1 MFSGL
6 ARLVGWGFFPLA
18 ILAKLPYAMSVVAVM
33 TSVVGARGS
42 YTEAGIASALVG
54 LATAFSGP
62 FFGWFADRYGQRGL
76 LLFLAFTNAAS
87 LFGLGAALRSDA
99 PTGLI
104 YLAAFA
110 IGATSPQAAS
120 MVRSRWLE
128 AIRLSYSGEKA
139 EKATS
144 VVLPYES
151 FTDEAVFVAGP
162 ILVGAIA
169 VAFGIVVPLDVA
181 ALTTLIGISG
191 FALHPS
197 ARFVRGHVRN
207 MMEQSTADEA
217 EAAPAA
223 APASEIFRL
232 SVLLPPAG
240 MACIGMF
247 FGSTLASLT
256 SFLGQF
262 DNEAAAGMYYAV
274 MGIGSALCAFAVVL
288 LPRGFSFAARWMVFS
303 AVAFIGTL
311 VFTVFPVFPAVLVG
325 LVLCGIGIGPTLV
338 TLFSIAAEVAPI
350 GRVTTV
356 MAMMTTGIVVGQAL
370 ISAVV
375 GSLIDSHGTG
385 AGFLVTSSACA
396 LLFVLSCVH
405 MVRHRA
411 DVRAA
416 SLRS

>member
-1 MFSGL
+1 
-6 ARLVGWGFFPLA
+6 
-18 ILAKLPYAMSVVAVM
+18 MSVVAVM
-33 TSVVGARGS
+33 TSVVGVRGS
-42 YTEAGIASALVG
+42 YTQAGVASALVG

-62 FFGWFADRYGQRGL
+62 FFGWFADRFGQRGL
-76 LLFLAFTNAAS
+76 LLCLAITNAAS
-87 LFGLGAALRSDA
+87 LWGLGWALRADA
-99 PTGLI
+99 PTWVI
-104 YLAAFA
+104 YAAAFA

-128 AIRLSYSGEKA
+128 AIRGSYSGTQA

-162 ILVGAIA
+162 IIVGAIA

-197 ARFVRGHVRN
+197 SRFVRGHVRN
-207 MMEQSTADEA
+207 LMEQSTADEA
-217 EAAPAA
+217 EKSPAV

-256 SFLGQF
+256 SFLEQF
-262 DNEAAAGMYYAV
+262 DKAAAAGMYYAV
-274 MGIGSALCAFAVVL
+274 MGVGSALCAFAVVL
-288 LPRGFSFAARWMVFS
+288 LPRGFTFAARWMVFA
-303 AVAFIGTL
+303 AVAFTGTL
-311 VFTVFPVFPAVLVG
+311 VFTVLPVFPAVLVG
-325 LVLCGIGIGPTLV
+325 LVLCGVGIGPALV
-338 TLFSIAAEVAPI
+338 TLFSIAAEVAPV

-370 ISAVV
+370 ISALV
-375 GSLIDSHGTG
+375 GSLIDAFGTG
-385 AGFLVTSSACA
+385 AGFLATTSACA
-396 LLFVLSCVH
+396 ALFALSCLN
-405 MVRHRA
+405 MYRRRI
-411 DVRAA
+411 DVSAA
-416 SLRS
+416 TLQA